1 VSAIA
6 PLQPLQR
13 VGDYELVRLLGA
25 GGMGDVWLAT
35 DTRAERPVALKF
47 IKPHLLADQG
57 FRTRFL
63 NEAKTLGRLE
73 HDRIVTLYNVVE
85 SDGHLA
91 LVLRFIDGVS
101 LADRIDADGALP
113 LDTVLACARDVL
125 EALGFAHEHGTI
137 HRDIKSQ
144 NVLID
149 RRGRAFLT
157 DFGIAVGSL
166 VQRNTMTGFAIGT
179 PHYMS
184 PEQIQ
189 TPSALTAQKGGH
201 RSDIYSFGI
210 VLFEMLTGRVPF
222 GGDSNPDETFL
233 VQHAHCTTPPP
244 ALRSI
249 NADVPPAIEAV
260 VLRCLAKSPDD
271 RPQSCAALLQELE
284 IAARPGP
291 VADRAHRA
299 ATVFEGGRPSVPA
312 PPAPAPPAPAP
323 PPLRPARGLSAKAA
337 WLALGAVVMVGGVG
351 LAIWNQAEPPATEAT
366 QPSSSSTTAV
376 TPQPGR
382 SGSSPPP
389 IREPQTPP
397 REAVSQPVSPSVQ
410 PAPLVDRAADQSF
423 RRAQT
428 LARNGQWCEAQS
440 AINDAVK
447 RSPTNPNYLEL
458 KEEIDVGCNAA
469 NQPQ

>member
-1 VSAIA
+1 MSATS
-6 PLQPLQR
+6 PLQPQLR

-47 IKPHLLADQG
+47 IKPHLLADPG

-101 LADRIDADGALP
+101 LADRIDSGGALP
-113 LDTVLACARDVL
+113 LDVVLACARDVL
-125 EALGFAHEHGTI
+125 PALGFAHEHGTI

-149 RRGRAFLT
+149 ARGRAFLT
-157 DFGIAVGSL
+157 DFGIAVGAL
-166 VQRNTMTGFAIGT
+166 AQRSTMTGFAIGT

-210 VLFEMLTGRVPF
+210 VLFEMLVGRVPF
-222 GGDSNPDETFL
+222 GGDSNADETFL
-233 VQHAHCTTPPP
+233 VQHAHCTEQPP

-249 NADVPPAIEAV
+249 NPNVPPAIEAV

-271 RPQSCAALLQELE
+271 RPQSCAELLQQLE
-284 IAARPGP
+284 SAARPGA
-291 VADRAHRA
+291 VAERAQRA
-299 ATVFEGGRPSVPA
+299 ATVFEGAKPPVSVPQPPA
-312 PPAPAPPAPAP
+312 PP
-323 PPLRPARGLSAKAA
+323 LVPARQRGIAPKVA
-337 WLALGAVVMVGGVG
+337 WLAIGAVVMVGGIG
-351 LAIWNQAEPPATEAT
+351 LALWNQAERPAAEETGRTVSPLPEGTAPAQPPGRGTVAPPPASQT
-366 QPSSSSTTAV
+366 QVVAPTVPSA
-376 TPQPGR
+376 
-382 SGSSPPP
+382 PP
-389 IREPQTPP
+389 
-397 REAVSQPVSPSVQ
+397 
-410 PAPLVDRAADQSF
+410 VDRAAEDSF
-423 RRAQT
+423 RRAQA
-428 LARNGQWCEAQS
+428 LAENGRWCEAQS

-447 RSPTNPNYLEL
+447 RNPANPNYREL
-458 KEEIDVGCNAA
+458 KEEIDVGCNST
-469 NQPQ
+469 NQAQ

>member
-1 VSAIA
+1 
-6 PLQPLQR
+6 
-13 VGDYELVRLLGA
+13 
-25 GGMGDVWLAT
+25 MGDVWLAT
-35 DTRAERPVALKF
+35 DTRAERSVALKF

-57 FRTRFL
+57 FLTRFL

-113 LDTVLACARDVL
+113 IDVVLACARDVL
-125 EALGFAHEHGTI
+125 PALGFAHEQGTI

-149 RRGRAFLT
+149 RLGRAFLT

-166 VQRNTMTGFAIGT
+166 AQRNTMTGFAIGT

-189 TPSALTAQKGGH
+189 TPSALTTQKGGH

-222 GGDSNPDETFL
+222 GGDSNSDETFL

-244 ALRSI
+244 ELRSI
-249 NADVPPAIEAV
+249 NPNVPPAIEAV

-271 RPQSCAALLQELE
+271 RPQSCADLLQELE
-284 IAARPGP
+284 IAARPGAVP
-291 VADRAHRA
+291 DRARRA
-299 ATVFEGGRPSVPA
+299 ATVFEGPQ
-312 PPAPAPPAPAP
+312 APAP
-323 PPLRPARGLSAKAA
+323 PPPPQPPPPAPARARGLSAKVA
-337 WLALGAVVMVGGVG
+337 WLAVGVVVMVGGVG
-351 LAIWNQAEPPATEAT
+351 FAIWNQTEPPASEEAER
-366 QPSSSSTTAV
+366 SSSSKNADTAPLGG
-376 TPQPGR
+376 T
-382 SGSSPPP
+382 GSSPPP
-389 IREPQTPP
+389 APDSTTSRGGASPSAGPP
-397 REAVSQPVSPSVQ
+397 PVSPT
-410 PAPLVDRAADQSF
+410 PPVDRAADQSF

-428 LARNGQWCEAQS
+428 LAQSGQWCEAQS

-447 RSPTNPNYLEL
+447 RNPNNPDYVEL
-458 KEEIDVGCNAA
+458 KQEIDVGCNSA